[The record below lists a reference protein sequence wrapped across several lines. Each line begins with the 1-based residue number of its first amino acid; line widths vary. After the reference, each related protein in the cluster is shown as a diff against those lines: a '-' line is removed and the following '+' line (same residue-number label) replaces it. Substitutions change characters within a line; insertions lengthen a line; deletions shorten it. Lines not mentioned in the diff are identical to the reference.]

1 MSPSDD
7 GRPLSPATPSL
18 GRPERERLRP
28 PRDPRRRFL
37 RAASP
42 VGRDPAAAPFE
53 SADPFESAGEFDSF
67 EELVASVDRA
77 GSTGG
82 FGRASLLESFEPSFE

>member
-1 MSPSDD
+1 MSPPDD
-7 GRPLSPATPSL
+7 GRPLSPAAPSL

-42 VGRDPAAAPFE
+42 VGRDPAAA
-53 SADPFESAGEFDSF
+53 PFESAGEFDSF